1 MNDRESCLLDFVVRY
16 GVVRLALVDVSGLF
30 VVVVLCLG
38 VITGRLLFVV
48 VFSVVVVGLL
58 VARLMGKGG

>member
-1 MNDRESCLLDFVVRY
+1 MRY
-16 GVVRLALVDVSGLF
+16 GVVRLALVDVSVLF

-48 VFSVVVVGLL
+48 VFSLVVVGLL
-58 VARLMGKGG
+58 VLLDFHTSLLLFLSALTASSE